1 MKRFIYVFLLIC
13 ALLGNSAHIGT
24 GGDVVPYYNENNVL
38 ANNVKTEL
46 ANEVDS
52 YIKQVAPTS
61 LVTAEYLVTECHEYD
76 VDIIFVLAQGT
87 IESHFATKGIGGK
100 INSIFNVCV
109 YDNIKSGNKVNKSHR
124 YGHPD
129 ESIEPYLQLLRE
141 SYLVNGKTE
150 ADMLVNYVN
159 LYGQRYASH
168 PQYETQLAS
177 VMKRIKRTTKIDSLN
192 QKYRDIQIQA

>member
-24 GGDVVPYYNENNVL
+24 GGDVVPYYNENNAL
-38 ANNVKTEL
+38 ANNVKIEL
-46 ANEVDS
+46 TNEVDS

-109 YDNIKSGNKVNKSHR
+109 YDNIKSGNRVNKSHR
-124 YGHPD
+124 YEHPD

>member
-38 ANNVKTEL
+38 ANNVKNEL
-46 ANEVDS
+46 TNEVDS

-109 YDNIKSGNKVNKSHR
+109 YDNIKSGNRVNKSHR
-124 YGHPD
+124 YEHPD

>member
-24 GGDVVPYYNENNVL
+24 GGDVVPYYNENIVL

-109 YDNIKSGNKVNKSHR
+109 YDNIKSGSKVNKSHR
-124 YGHPD
+124 YEHPD

-192 QKYRDIQIQA
+192 QKYRDIQIQV

>member
-38 ANNVKTEL
+38 ANNVKIEL
-46 ANEVDS
+46 INEVDS

-61 LVTAEYLVTECHEYD
+61 LVTAEYLVIECHEYD

-87 IESHFATKGIGGK
+87 IESHFATKGIGGN

-109 YDNIKSGNKVNKSHR
+109 YDNIKSGNRVNKSHR
-124 YGHPD
+124 YEHPD
-129 ESIEPYLQLLRE
+129 KSIEPYLQLLRE

-192 QKYRDIQIQA
+192 QKYRDIQIPA